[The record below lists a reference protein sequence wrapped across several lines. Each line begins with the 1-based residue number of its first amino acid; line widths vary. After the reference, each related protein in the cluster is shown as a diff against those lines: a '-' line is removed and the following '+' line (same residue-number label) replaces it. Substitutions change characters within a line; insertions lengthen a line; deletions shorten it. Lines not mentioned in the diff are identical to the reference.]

1 MISGCSYAYTQYMST
16 VAANSTSI
24 IVSLCLM
31 CRKKCLIWLIIYSE
45 IHVHCILRSL
55 HRNTFKLLFGD
66 NDFFYCLVSCIS
78 SNLISNRKNK
88 FFRYLPKKKIFSFL
102 FQFAS
107 HRISLNKKLS
117 PFEQWSLFYKIGML
131 INKLH

>member
-1 MISGCSYAYTQYMST
+1 MHTRIICLLLQRIPQALLFLCVWC
-16 VAANSTSI
+16 VAKN
-24 IVSLCLM
+24 V
-31 CRKKCLIWLIIYSE
+31 LIWLIIYSE

-78 SNLISNRKNK
+78 GNLISNRKNK
-88 FFRYLPKKKIFSFL
+88 FFRYLPKKKKKIFSFL

-117 PFEQWSLFYKIGML
+117 SFEQWSLFYKIGML